1 MTEDLPQEQA
11 YLAFLE
17 TLVVTYFLT
26 TVQEL
31 LKDKD
36 EKLHAERFALN
47 LDHMY

>member
-31 LKDKD
+31 LKDKN
-36 EKLHAERFALN
+36 EKLHAERFAWN
-47 LDHMY
+47 LGYMY